1 MPDRIGLAL
10 CKRIVE
16 NHHGSIQASVM
27 PDQGAT
33 FVVYLPAADSE
44 NETAP

>member
-1 MPDRIGLAL
+1 
-10 CKRIVE
+10 
-16 NHHGSIQASVM
+16 M

-44 NETAP
+44 NEIAPEPGTPDV